1 MSNDECWFNYLH
13 ERTIDDTHFVLMC
26 DTRNQQ
32 WVSEAW
38 VRTTGG
44 LRHQVMRWHERPRM
58 TEIRAEC
65 IGTGIFT
72 KRPYVLGQACD
83 GSIGAPVMAL
93 YADFCRA
100 RELDP
105 VKLLQLAY
113 DDELDC
119 TLESFA
125 VTRSLAD
132 WQGTTFPKRWDSRAI
147 AGLLTSLHAINYH
160 QLTELVEKHAHS
172 RHSRTARTSHKETA

>member
-1 MSNDECWFNYLH
+1 MSNNECGFDRSH
-13 ERTIDDTHFVLMC
+13 ERTIDDTHFVLMR

-38 VRTTGG
+38 VRATAG
-44 LRHQVMRWHERPRM
+44 LRHQVMRWHKRPRI

-65 IGTGIFT
+65 VGAGFFT

-83 GSIGAPVMAL
+83 GSIDAPVMAL

-100 RELDP
+100 RKLDP
-105 VKLLQLAY
+105 IKLLQLAY
-113 DDELDC
+113 DDESDC

-125 VTRSLAD
+125 VMRLLAD
-132 WQGTTFPKRWDSRAI
+132 WQGTVFPKRWDSRAI

-160 QLTELVEKHAHS
+160 QLTELVEQHDHS
-172 RHSRTARTSHKETA
+172 RHSRAPRTPHKEAA